1 MHSDWNSKENRNTP
15 NNSGIPPYCSYFL
28 PWYLLFGILFS
39 ILITKDSNKML
50 LEICL
55 WVKSSYHFW
64 WVLKNIKKK
73 SNSLET
79 SPWSGRRLYASWGP
93 ARRGGG
99 VEARRPQ
106 RQRVP
111 LAQNKLGKASLGVCR
126 RAPRPGM
133 CVAQST
139 AHSRASSCREQE
151 ANVATDLIILDTH
164 HSSS

>member
-55 WVKSSYHFW
+55 WVSLHTIFDGYSKI
-64 WVLKNIKKK
+64 LKK

-99 VEARRPQ
+99 MEARRPQ
-106 RQRVP
+106 RQRVA
-111 LAQNKLGKASLGVCR
+111 LAQNKLGKASLGACR
-126 RAPRPGM
+126 RVPRPGM
-133 CVAQST
+133 CVAQPT